1 MFSLKKLNEAL
12 LLKNTN
18 YVVEEFE
25 PSHFFQM
32 TYNAFDRKTIDEQ
45 ESHEEMIAELNS
57 HGHSIAFLHDKQILA
72 LFGFHEMW
80 TGVLEVWMLPAPQIR
95 GHVVTGHRAA
105 LRFFPFLASQYR
117 AKRLQFAVCCTNV
130 VADIWAKRCYF
141 EREGLMRR
149 YGPDGSDYFLYAR
162 LFDG

>member
-57 HGHSIAFLHDKQILA
+57 HGHSFAFLHDKQILA
-72 LFGFHEMW
+72 LLGFMKCGPVVVKFGCCPPRKF
-80 TGVLEVWMLPAPQIR
+80 GVMLAPDIGPR
-95 GHVVTGHRAA
+95 CV
-105 LRFFPFLASQYR
+105 FFPS
-117 AKRLQFAVCCTNV
+117 
-130 VADIWAKRCYF
+130 
-141 EREGLMRR
+141 
-149 YGPDGSDYFLYAR
+149 
-162 LFDG
+162 